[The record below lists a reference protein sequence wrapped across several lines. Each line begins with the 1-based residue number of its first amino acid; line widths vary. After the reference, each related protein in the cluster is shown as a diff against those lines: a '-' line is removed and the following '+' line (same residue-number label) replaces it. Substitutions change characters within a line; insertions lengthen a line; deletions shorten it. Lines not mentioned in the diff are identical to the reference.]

1 MNRQNGFTPVP
12 TEVGEGYSSELNE
25 EALQRARNYLASV
38 ADRLQATMKEL
49 KLALPYA
56 VELEVDAAS
65 VLVSLAEQKGADA
78 YDLIAISTHG
88 RGGLERWVMGSV
100 TERLLNTTK
109 LPMLI
114 VRPPQEGWGAAS
126 EQSA

>member
-12 TEVGEGYSSELNE
+12 TETGEGYSSELNE

-49 KLALPYA
+49 KLALPYTA
-56 VELEVDAAS
+56 ELEVDAAS
-65 VLVSLAEQKGADA
+65 VLVRLAEQKGADA

-88 RGGLERWVMGSV
+88 RGGLERWVVGSV

-114 VRPPQEGWGAAS
+114 VRPPQEG
-126 EQSA
+126 